1 MRDAVAA
8 AAAKMHLLGTSELLM
23 EYSIKSGISKQSDDM
38 KFAIAKALYSTR
50 LTSSSEVR
58 KYYCLLNCA

>member
-1 MRDAVAA
+1 MCGMRDAVAA

-38 KFAIAKALYSTR
+38 KFAIAKA
-50 LTSSSEVR
+50 
-58 KYYCLLNCA
+58 